1 MGRTFEPIESSG
13 WVTAEMR
20 AAEQVDRLI
29 RQLASLTGGDAAIAL
44 DVLVD
49 DDALSK
55 WRVLLERVRDQQ
67 RVIHR
72 DASYHHPNLEQV
84 RQTLSNSA
92 PANAGDLAA
101 LLVDQLD
108 ALADRIR
115 SSNTDDWR
123 QYWNEGA
130 YGRPESPKI
139 EEHCRDALLS
149 DLRKELPAGVIAE
162 PEVEYANGKRADI
175 GVFYGEFNVPVEIK
189 RDQDPRLW
197 SALRDQLIAQYAS
210 GSATDEHGVLS
221 RVLVWRR

>member
-1 MGRTFEPIESSG
+1 MAAFFAPDESLPFLIENLDARTLQTLISLMGRTFEPIESSG

-84 RQTLSNSA
+84 RQTVA
-92 PANAGDLAA
+92 KM
-101 LLVDQLD
+101 VDFSYKPPS
-108 ALADRIR
+108 IH
-115 SSNTDDWR
+115 S
-123 QYWNEGA
+123 
-130 YGRPESPKI
+130 
-139 EEHCRDALLS
+139 
-149 DLRKELPAGVIAE
+149 
-162 PEVEYANGKRADI
+162 
-175 GVFYGEFNVPVEIK
+175 
-189 RDQDPRLW
+189 
-197 SALRDQLIAQYAS
+197 
-210 GSATDEHGVLS
+210 
-221 RVLVWRR
+221 